1 MAALFTRNVRIVQ
14 FLESIPDSTYC
25 ANKGKRF
32 VYLRQP
38 ELEPGPLQ
46 LMELNPSKDSV
57 NAIK

>member
-38 ELEPGPLQ
+38 ELGPGLLQ
-46 LMELNPSKDSV
+46 LMEQNAYKDPA